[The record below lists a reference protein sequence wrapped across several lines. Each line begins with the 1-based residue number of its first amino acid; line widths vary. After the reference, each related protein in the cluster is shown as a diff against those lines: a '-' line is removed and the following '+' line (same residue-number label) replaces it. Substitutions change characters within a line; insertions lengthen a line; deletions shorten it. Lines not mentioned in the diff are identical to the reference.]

1 MSTQTYQI
9 RWLDVIDQTSKG
21 FQEAF
26 GSLTVE
32 QLNWKPDPTTW
43 SIGQNIDHLLVTNAS
58 FYPIIDSLR
67 AGTYKV
73 PWLPSRSFLVKF
85 NEKMIMDYVKPER
98 AKRTKTIPIWE
109 PTQSQVEE
117 GVLQKFIQEQQKLK
131 TLITNSQDLVEAG
144 TKISSPFSKYI
155 VYHLEVAFD
164 IIVTHEQR
172 HLAQAKEV
180 LSQLP

>member
-1 MSTQTYQI
+1 MSPQTYPT
-9 RWLDVIDQTSKG
+9 RWLDIIDKNTQDFRETFS
-21 FQEAF
+21 
-26 GSLTVE
+26 SISHE
-32 QLNWKPDPTTW
+32 QMNWKPDPTTW

-58 FYPIIDSLR
+58 FFPIIESIR
-67 AGTYKV
+67 AGIYKV
-73 PWLPSRSFLVKF
+73 PWIPSRSFLVKF

-98 AKRTKTIPIWE
+98 AKKTKTIPIWE

-117 GVLQKFIQEQQKLK
+117 GVLQKFIQEQENLK
-131 TLITNSQDLVEAG
+131 DLITNSQDLVEAG
-144 TKISSPFSKYI
+144 TKISSPFSKFI
-155 VYHLEVAFD
+155 VYHLEAAYD